1 MPRIIKNRR
10 GDTRYGLPRDL
21 GAEVEFEGTDGARH
35 RLTLAEISVGGFAF
49 LVPDRL
55 PGIAA
60 GAMLKDAVIRVG
72 RLEIR
77 GNLGVLHVTRSS
89 KSEYKC
95 GARYYPATDSDRNE
109 LISLVARLDSL
120 PKS

>member
-10 GDTRYGLPRDL
+10 EEARYGLPRDL
-21 GAEVEFEGTDGARH
+21 GAEVEIDGTDGAH
-35 RLTLAEISVGGFAF
+35 HCLPLAEISVGGFAF
-49 LVPDRL
+49 LVPERL

-60 GAMLKDAVIRVG
+60 GAMLNNAVIRVG

-77 GNLGVLHVTRSS
+77 GNLEVLHVSRSS
-89 KSEYKC
+89 GSEYKC
-95 GARYYPATDSDRNE
+95 GAQYYPATDADRNE

-120 PKS
+120 PKH